1 MSDRLVELAGVEVGY
16 HGQAVLP
23 PVNLSI
29 AGGAAIGIVGPNG
42 SGKTTLVRTMLG
54 LLPPVH
60 GQIKFPS
67 GKRPRFGY
75 VPQRASVDVSFP
87 LTAYEVALMGRYGL
101 TRRGRRPG
109 ATDVERT
116 RQALVD
122 VDALELAQR
131 PFHALSGGQRQRV
144 LVARALASEPEILVL
159 DEPTTGLDLPA
170 EHAMLLLVRSFTERG
185 IAVILISH
193 QLGAVADHVEQLVV
207 VAGLE
212 HPVAVG
218 PRKELL
224 TSERLSRIYEK
235 PIAVRIVDEHSVIYV
250 EHDKQ

>member
-1 MSDRLVELAGVEVGY
+1 MSDRHLVELSAVEVGY
-16 HGQAVLP
+16 HGHAVLP
-23 PVNLSI
+23 PVNLLVA
-29 AGGAAIGIVGPNG
+29 AGDAIGLVGPNG
-42 SGKTTLVRTMLG
+42 SGKTTLVQTMLG
-54 LLPPVH
+54 LLRPVRGH
-60 GQIKFPS
+60 IKFPS

-75 VPQRASVDVSFP
+75 VPQRAAVDVSFP

-101 TRRGRRPG
+101 VAHGRRPG
-109 ATDVERT
+109 KTDIERT
-116 RQALVD
+116 RQALAD

-159 DEPTTGLDLPA
+159 DEPTTGLDLPG

-250 EHDKQ
+250 EHGK

>member
-1 MSDRLVELAGVEVGY
+1 MSLVELASVEVGY
-16 HGQAVLP
+16 HGQPVLP
-23 PVNLSI
+23 PVNLSV
-29 AGGAAIGIVGPNG
+29 AAGAAIGIVGPNG
-42 SGKTTLVRTMLG
+42 SGKTTLVRTLLG
-54 LLPPVH
+54 LLRPVR
-60 GQIKFPS
+60 GIIKFPT

-87 LTAYEVALMGRYGL
+87 LTSYEVALMGRYGL

-109 ATDVERT
+109 PTDIERT
-116 RQALVD
+116 RQALVE
-122 VDALELAQR
+122 VDALELADR

-144 LVARALASEPEILVL
+144 LVARALAAEPEILVL

-170 EHAMLLLVRSFTERG
+170 EHAMLLLVRSFTKRG

-193 QLGAVADHVEQLVV
+193 QLGAVADHVEELVV

-218 PRKELL
+218 ARKELL
-224 TSERLSRIYEK
+224 TSERLSRIYERG
-235 PIAVRIVDEHSVIYV
+235 IAVRIVEGHSVIYV
-250 EHDKQ
+250 EGDKS